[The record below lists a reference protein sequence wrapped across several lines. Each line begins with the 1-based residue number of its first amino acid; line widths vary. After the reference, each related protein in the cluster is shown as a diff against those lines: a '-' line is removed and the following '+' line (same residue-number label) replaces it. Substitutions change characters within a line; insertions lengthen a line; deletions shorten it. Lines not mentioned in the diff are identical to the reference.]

1 MWKQMN
7 LKKLDSKQEF
17 YVLKAYPYTILHEAI
32 RQKKWNI
39 FIDTSIFILK
49 ELLFTADATKMTPFH
64 SLVSLSDHLTISH
77 IIKASSQGNVMTE
90 EILKQTN
97 AKGQNILHLL
107 IDNKKLET
115 EDLKQILCLL
125 KNCFS
130 IKPLLQMPDN
140 FNWLPVSYYFMR
152 KFKKGENFAN
162 WIKIHEEIVQILMP
176 SIENFNYSG
185 NFQKE
190 DFFLYLCCYNIM
202 DLSNKKNNSEF
213 FQGFKTF
220 AKNYTIFNNKF
231 LEAAFHKQSEDM
243 LIFMM
248 KKIPEIQ
255 INTYINNYDYNLA
268 KKTHTLEL
276 LFKNN
281 WNSAINLFFNK
292 KQEKFFVDYRETQ
305 VFKFLIADSPSF
317 QKVWGEITGNLK
329 ENAYFS
335 FGFSLIDE
343 IIEGLKVVKE
353 EGFYSKLADLIFKKT
368 NEIFQNFNTTTRE
381 LMLMNIKLHF
391 LHIKEKNFQF
401 RDSITIADLFELDDN
416 QMIELF
422 E

>member
-1 MWKQMN
+1 MN

-17 YVLKAYPYTILHEAI
+17 YTLKAYPYNILHEAI

-49 ELLFTADATKMTPFH
+49 ELLFTPDVTKMTPFH
-64 SLVSLSDHLTISH
+64 YLVSLSDHLTISH
-77 IIKASSQGNVMTE
+77 IIKASSQGAVMTE

-107 IDNKKLET
+107 IENKKLET

-125 KNCFS
+125 KNCCS

-140 FNWLPVSYYFMR
+140 FNWLPVNYYFMR

-162 WIKIHEEIVQILMP
+162 WIKLHEETIQIFMP
-176 SIENFNYSG
+176 TAENFNYFSK
-185 NFQKE
+185 FQKE

-202 DLSNKKNNSEF
+202 DLNNKKNNSEF
-213 FQGFKTF
+213 FQSFKTF

-231 LEAAFHKQSEDM
+231 LEVAFHKESEDM
-243 LIFMM
+243 LIFMV

-255 INTYINNYDYNLA
+255 INTYINNYDHNLT
-268 KKTHTLEL
+268 KKTHTIEL

-281 WNSAINLFFNK
+281 WISAINMLFNK
-292 KQEKFFVDYRETQ
+292 SQEKFFVDYRGTQ
-305 VFKFLIADSPSF
+305 VFKFLLADSQNF
-317 QKVWGEITGNLK
+317 QKIWEEITGNIK

-353 EGFYSKLADLIFKKT
+353 ESFYSKLADLIFKKT
-368 NEIFQNFNTTTRE
+368 NEIFQKYDKQIRE
-381 LMLMNIKLHF
+381 LMLMNIKMHF
-391 LHIKEKNFQF
+391 RNQKDKNVQF
-401 RDSITIADLFELDDN
+401 KDSITIADLFELDDN